1 MAKRDDTLA
10 RVDGGRRGDK
20 KTVLWRVERGVNA
33 RRGRNAAACAIMRAG
48 NYVIRS

>member
-10 RVDGGRRGDK
+10 RVDGGRGGK
-20 KTVLWRVERGVNA
+20 KTVLRRVERGVNA